1 MSLVK
6 APLDMIQ
13 SPQQS
18 GTVVAEGESLA
29 IKPLSENID
38 QISGSFDDA
47 TGTITLNIPVYG
59 KVTITGLPT
68 SNSVG
73 VGRAGNQGN
82 DGTPGMD
89 GLIGSVGD
97 VGQRGCRGPAGPQG
111 KPGPR
116 GPRGVDG
123 PPGPT
128 GSTGPQGI
136 RGQDGRVQIYIQ
148 SEDPGPIGAGAL
160 WIATR
165 G

>member
-47 TGTITLNIPVYG
+47 TGTITLNIPAHG
-59 KVTITGLPT
+59 KVVITGLPT

-89 GLIGSVGD
+89 GLIGAIGD

>member
-13 SPQQS
+13 SPVQS
-18 GTVVAEGESLA
+18 GTVVAEGASLS
-29 IKPLSENID
+29 IKPESNSEGTPT
-38 QISGSFDDA
+38 GSFDDA
-47 TGTITLNIPVYG
+47 TGTLTIDIPVLG
-59 KVTITGLPT
+59 RLIITGLPT

-73 VGRAGNQGN
+73 IGRQGNQGN

-89 GLIGSVGD
+89 GLLGSPGD

-148 SEDPGPIGAGAL
+148 SEDPGPVGAGAL